1 MDDAKSRLRR
11 IVGDEGIARLDAARI
26 AVFGLGGVGSS
37 CAEALVRGGVGN
49 VLLIDKDA
57 VEPSN
62 INRQAIAFVSTIGRR
77 KVDVMR
83 DMALDINPVVRVEVL
98 DAFVNAENL
107 DELMSEYEKPDIIV
121 DAIDTLTVKV
131 ALAKYAQTQGIPII
145 SAMGGANKMDPT
157 KLEFS
162 RLTKTHVCPLCR
174 EMRKIARTNGLED
187 LDVLFSAEQPVKI
200 AVESRP
206 DRRERSE
213 LGTMSYMPPIMGQML
228 ASWVINH
235 LLEGLKER

>member
-11 IVGDEGIARLDAARI
+11 IVGDEGIARLDAANV

-83 DMALDINPVVRVEVL
+83 DMALDINPDVRVEVL

-131 ALAKYAQTQGIPII
+131 ALALYAQENEIPII
-145 SAMGGANKMDPT
+145 SAMGGANKTDPT

-162 RLTKTHVCPLCR
+162 KLTKTHVCPLCR
-174 EMRKIARTNGLED
+174 EMRKIARDRGLED
-187 LDVLFSAEQPVKI
+187 LDVLFSPEQPVKRS
-200 AVESRP
+200 VESRP